1 MTSNDPKYSV
11 GTNQISLVNQEQTY
25 KRSNS
30 MVTKQN
36 SHNETRR
43 LWTLFTSIAIIA
55 MLLSGCG
62 ASQNSKT
69 YKVGVLAGLNAF
81 APTFDGFKAKMTE
94 LGYVEGQNIS
104 YDVQETNVDI
114 EAYKSITKKF
124 VDDEVDLIFVFPT
137 EAAMEAKAATQGTDI
152 PVVFAMSF
160 TDVSGVNL
168 IDSIREPGANITGVR
183 FPSADIAS
191 KRLEILLEMVPN
203 AKRIFVPYLQGYPN
217 VPSQLEVIRPQAASQ
232 GIELIEFGAT
242 GPQDLQAELDG
253 FVTADGLGID
263 AILMIAEPLAIT
275 PVFYAVLG
283 EFSYTH
289 QVPIGGALMSIEG
302 KYASIFGLLPDA
314 KTAGEQGALLAD
326 KVFGGTNAGTIPVI
340 TAESYFQIN
349 YTAAQDFGL
358 TVPEGLLK
366 QADEIIR

>member
-1 MTSNDPKYSV
+1 
-11 GTNQISLVNQEQTY
+11 
-25 KRSNS
+25 

-36 SHNETRR
+36 AYNETQR
-43 LWTLFTSIAIIA
+43 LWTLFTWIAIIA

-62 ASQNSKT
+62 TSQNNKM
-69 YKVGVLAGLNAF
+69 YKVGVLSGLGAF
-81 APTFDGFKAKMTE
+81 APAFDGFKAKMAE

-124 VDDEVDLIFVFPT
+124 VEDQVDLIFVFPT

-160 TDVSGVNL
+160 TDIAGVDL
-168 IDSIREPGANITGVR
+168 IDSIREPGGNITGVR
-183 FPSADIAS
+183 FPGADIAS
-191 KRLEILLEMVPN
+191 KRLEILLAMVPT
-203 AKRIFVPYLQGYPN
+203 AKRILVPYLQGYPS
-217 VPSQLEVIRPQAASQ
+217 VPNQLEAIHPQAASQ

-242 GPQDLQAELDG
+242 SPQDLQAELDS

-275 PVFYAVLG
+275 PDFYAVLG
-283 EFSYTH
+283 KFSYAH
-289 QVPIGGALMSIEG
+289 QIPIGGAPMSIDG
-302 KYASIFGLLPDA
+302 NYASIFGLLPNA
-314 KTAGEQGALLAD
+314 MTAGEQGALLVD
-326 KVFGGTNAGTIPVI
+326 KVLGGTKAGSIPVL

-349 YTAAQDFGL
+349 YKAAQEFGL
-358 TVPEGLLK
+358 PVPEGLLK
-366 QADEIIR
+366 QADDIIR